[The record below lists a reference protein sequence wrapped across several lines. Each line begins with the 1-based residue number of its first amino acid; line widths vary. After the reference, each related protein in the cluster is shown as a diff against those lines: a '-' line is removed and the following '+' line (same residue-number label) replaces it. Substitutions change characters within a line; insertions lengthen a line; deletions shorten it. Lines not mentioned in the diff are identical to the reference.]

1 MKYSEFKQ
9 RLKEIFK
16 PTNAKEQERLDRIS
30 RKRIQGIGLCLK
42 DIHTDKDV
50 LKGWFLYNKKEAD
63 WEKYCR
69 KEKQKNRNINW
80 NEVFNYSCNG
90 FNNEAEDF

>member
-16 PTNAKEQERLDRIS
+16 PTNVKEQERLDRIS
-30 RKRIQGIGLCLK
+30 RKRIQGIGLYLK
-42 DIHTDKDV
+42 DMHTDKDV
-50 LKGWFLYNKKEAD
+50 FKGWFLYNKKEAD

-69 KEKQKNRNINW
+69 KEKHRNIDW
-80 NEVFNYSCNG
+80 NVIFDYSFSG
-90 FNNEAEDF
+90 INNETEDF